1 MGGKME
7 IPVETCGGRNG
18 VSRVPRHLAWLLLS
32 FLLGIQM
39 SCGGAGVAILPPAI
53 TTASLPLGAV
63 GTAYSSS
70 LDATG
75 GVAPYTWSITS
86 GALPAGLMLNPAN
99 GAITGTP
106 AAYGAF
112 NPTFQVS
119 DAKNRTAAANLGITI
134 IPALIKLSTDTF
146 TNNTSQHA
154 TEVEPDTF
162 SFGST
167 IVSAF
172 QIGRLFG
179 GGSSDIGF
187 ATSTDGGVTWTSGL
201 LSGLTIFQGGTS
213 LNAVSDPAVAYDPA
227 HGQWIIASIA
237 VQEDAAGDLLADQIL
252 VNRSPDGL
260 SWGSPIA
267 VNPLTNI
274 PPGYDKDWI
283 VCDTT
288 ATSPFYGHCYVQWD
302 SLNHVLLFMTT
313 STDGGLTWQA
323 PLNTADMV
331 HGSDTQALVQPNG
344 TVIVP
349 MAEQLFS
356 QMLAFTSTD
365 GGASWNA
372 STVISTITD
381 HTEAG
386 NLRSNPLPSAQ
397 IDAAGTVYVVWADCR
412 FRTNCT
418 SNDLVLSTSSDG
430 VTWTPP
436 ARIPIDP
443 VSSTVDHFIPG
454 LAVDRTT
461 SGNTAHLTL
470 TYYYYPISNCG
481 MVCDLYVGF
490 VTSQDGGQSW
500 SAPVQLAAPMS
511 TAWLPNTSGGVM
523 VGDYI
528 SGSYVSGNPFAVF
541 AVAAPNSGAVFDE
554 AMYTTAQP
562 MLPSASLLRFSS
574 QGEMP
579 VPNAKSDHEPRRA
592 YPPQKRPP
600 SSSVQ
605 PM

>member
-1 MGGKME
+1 MG
-7 IPVETCGGRNG
+7 CGG
-18 VSRVPRHLAWLLLS
+18 
-32 FLLGIQM
+32 
-39 SCGGAGVAILPPAI
+39 GVATPPPAPPSI

-63 GTAYSSS
+63 GAAYSSS

-75 GVAPYTWSITS
+75 GATPYTWSITS
-86 GALPAGLMLNPAN
+86 GALPAGLMLTSN

-106 AAYGAF
+106 AAYGASNF
-112 NPTFQVS
+112 GFQVK
-119 DAKNRTAAANLGITI
+119 DANNLTATANLSITI
-134 IPALIKLSTDTF
+134 IPALIRLSSDMF
-146 TNNTSQHA
+146 TNSISQHA

-162 SFGST
+162 AFGPT
-167 IVSAF
+167 FVSAF
-172 QIGRLFG
+172 QVGRIFSG
-179 GGSSDIGF
+179 GAADIGF
-187 ATSTDGGVTWTSGL
+187 ATSINGGGSWTNGF

-213 LNAVSDPAVAYDPA
+213 FNAVSDPSVAYDAA

-237 VQEDAAGDLLADQIL
+237 VQEDASGNLLADQIL
-252 VNRSPDGL
+252 VSRSSDGL

-267 VNPLTNI
+267 VNSLENI

-283 VCDTT
+283 VCDNT
-288 ATSPFYGHCYVQWD
+288 AASPFYGHCYIQWD
-302 SLNHVLLFMTT
+302 SINKVLVAMST

-331 HGSDTQALVQPNG
+331 HGGASQPLVQPNG

-349 MAEQLFS
+349 LEEQLGVN
-356 QMLAFTSTD
+356 MLAFTSTD

-386 NLRSNPLPSAQ
+386 NLRSGPLPSAE
-397 IDAAGTVYVVWADCR
+397 IDAAGTVYVVWSDCR
-412 FRTNCT
+412 FRTNCS

-443 VSSTVDHFIPG
+443 VSGTVDHFIPG
-454 LAVDRTT
+454 IAVDPTT

-470 TYYYYPISNCG
+470 TYYYYPVSDCG
-481 MVCDLYVGF
+481 TVCDLYVGF

-500 SAPVQLAAPMS
+500 SAPVQLAAPME
-511 TAWLPNTSGGVM
+511 TDWLANTSGGVM

-528 SGSYVSGNPFAVF
+528 SGSYVNGSPFAVF
-541 AVAAPNSGAVFDE
+541 AVAAANSGAVFDE

-562 MLPSASLLRFSS
+562 MIPPASLLRFSS
-574 QGEMP
+574 QGEKP
-579 VPNAKSDHEPRRA
+579 VPNAKSDHAPRTVYPPRR
-592 YPPQKRPP
+592 PPP
-600 SSSVQ
+600 SPSLQ
-605 PM
+605 PR

>member
-1 MGGKME
+1 VGSLSVGSGFRSHFGPYFDPWGFCKHKVVCGTHAALRGHYE
-7 IPVETCGGRNG
+7 KGLFGGRNG
-18 VSRVPRHLAWLLLS
+18 VSRVPCHLVWLLLS
-32 FLLGIQM
+32 LLLSIQM
-39 SCGGAGVAILPPAI
+39 GCGGGAAVPPPPPPSI

-63 GTAYSSS
+63 GAAYSSS

-75 GVAPYTWSITS
+75 GATPYTWSITS
-86 GALPAGLMLNPAN
+86 GALPAGLMLNASN

-106 AAYGAF
+106 AAYGAS
-112 NPTFQVS
+112 NLTFQVK
-119 DAKNRTAAANLGITI
+119 DANNLTAAANLSITI
-134 IPALIKLSTDTF
+134 IPALIRLSSDTF
-146 TNNTSQHA
+146 TNSTTQHA

-162 SFGST
+162 AFGST

-172 QIGRLFG
+172 QVGRAFG
-179 GGSSDIGF
+179 GGASDIGF
-187 ATSTDGGVTWTSGL
+187 ATSIDGGVTWTSGF
-201 LSGLTIFQGGTS
+201 LSGLTIFQGGGSFTD
-213 LNAVSDPAVAYDPA
+213 VSDPSVAYDAA

-237 VQEDAAGDLLADQIL
+237 VQEDASGNLLADQIL
-252 VNRSPDGL
+252 VSRLSDGL

-267 VNPLTNI
+267 VVPLENI

-283 VCDTT
+283 VCDNT

-302 SLNHVLLFMTT
+302 SINLVLVSMST
-313 STDGGLTWQA
+313 SIDGGLTWQA

-331 HGSDTQALVQPNG
+331 HGGAAQPLVQPNG

-349 MAEQLFS
+349 LAEQLDTH
-356 QMLAFTSTD
+356 MLAFTSTD

-386 NLRSNPLPSAQ
+386 NLRSGPLPSAE
-397 IDAAGTVYVVWADCR
+397 IDAAGTVYLVWSDCR
-412 FRTNCT
+412 FRTNCS

-430 VTWTPP
+430 VNWTPP

-443 VSSTVDHFIPG
+443 VSSTVDLFIPG

-470 TYYYYPISNCG
+470 TYYYYPVSDCG
-481 MVCDLYVGF
+481 TVCDLYVGF

-511 TAWLPNTSGGVM
+511 TA
-523 VGDYI
+523 
-528 SGSYVSGNPFAVF
+528 
-541 AVAAPNSGAVFDE
+541 
-554 AMYTTAQP
+554 
-562 MLPSASLLRFSS
+562 
-574 QGEMP
+574 
-579 VPNAKSDHEPRRA
+579 
-592 YPPQKRPP
+592 
-600 SSSVQ
+600 
-605 PM
+605 